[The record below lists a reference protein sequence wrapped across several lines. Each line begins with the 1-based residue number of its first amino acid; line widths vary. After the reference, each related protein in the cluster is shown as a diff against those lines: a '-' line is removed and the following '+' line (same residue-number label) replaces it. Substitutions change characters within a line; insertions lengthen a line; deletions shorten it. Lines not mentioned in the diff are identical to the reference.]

1 MAGRNVGLYYLIMR
15 KIVGQYT
22 TRHGELRAIYS
33 VANSIFKHKDIE
45 LGSKFEIQYKLG
57 NKDAYLSGVL
67 ELATEGNRTLFF
79 KTTEGKS
86 IGIPIMSIVK
96 YIKK

>member
-15 KIVGQYT
+15 KIVGQYM

-33 VANSIFKHKDIE
+33 VANSIFKHKDII
-45 LGSKFEIQYKLG
+45 LGSKFDIQYKLG

-86 IGIPIMSIVK
+86 IGVPIMSIFK

>member
-45 LGSKFEIQYKLG
+45 LGGKFDIQYKLG
-57 NKDAYLSGVL
+57 NKDTYLSGVL

-96 YIKK
+96 YIRK

>member
-1 MAGRNVGLYYLIMR
+1 
-15 KIVGQYT
+15 
-22 TRHGELRAIYS
+22 
-33 VANSIFKHKDIE
+33 

-96 YIKK
+96 YIRK

>member
-1 MAGRNVGLYYLIMR
+1 
-15 KIVGQYT
+15 
-22 TRHGELRAIYS
+22 
-33 VANSIFKHKDIE
+33 
-45 LGSKFEIQYKLG
+45 LGGKFDIQYKLG

-96 YIKK
+96 YIRK

>member
-45 LGSKFEIQYKLG
+45 IGMKYDIQYKLG
-57 NKDAYLSGVL
+57 NKDAYLSGTL

-79 KTTEGKS
+79 KTEGKS

-96 YIKK
+96 YIRK